1 MKITEKR
8 IESDINFWDIAEGE
22 VFVYEAEFYMKL
34 CGEYESADES
44 GCNAVHMTTGELSHF
59 DDWEQVVRPLK
70 VIPMEV
76 HW

>member
-44 GCNAVHMTTGELSHF
+44 GCNAVHMTTGELFHF
-59 DDWEQVVRPLK
+59 DDWEK
-70 VIPMEV
+70 VIRPIKVVPMEV